1 MSDDGITIV
10 TGYRPGIVGRCLEL
24 QARYYADRAGFG
36 RVFETGRANDIA
48 AFFAREPDGR
58 SRFWSALRDDVVIG
72 TVAIDG
78 EGLGA
83 NVSQLRWFIVDDS
96 ARGTGL
102 GRRLLRE
109 ALAFCDNAGFSET
122 HLWTFA
128 GLDAARHLY
137 DAAGFVLVD
146 AAATTEWGP
155 EVLGQHFVRPGP
167 GVHLAAKAPAGTERA

>member
-1 MSDDGITIV
+1 MSGDAITIV

-24 QARYYADRAGFG
+24 QARYYAEHAGFG

-48 AFFAREPDGR
+48 DFFHRGPPDR
-58 SRFWSALRDDVVIG
+58 SEFWSAIRDDLVIG
-72 TVAIDG
+72 TVAIDS

-83 NVSQLRWFIVDDS
+83 NVAQLRWFIVDDS

-102 GRRLLRE
+102 GRRLLRI
-109 ALAFCDNAGFSET
+109 ALAFCDRAGFSET

-137 DAAGFVLVD
+137 EAEGFVLAGEEASTD
-146 AAATTEWGP
+146 WGP
-155 EVLGQHFVRPGP
+155 AVQKQHFVR
-167 GVHLAAKAPAGTERA
+167 LAGGA